1 MADPVTLAI
10 TGATIGAAANKDDPL
25 KGAIIGATAGYTGGT
40 FLAPAAAAGGAEAA
54 AATGAFDAGVGG
66 IGQAMGATPILE
78 STAMGAMNG
87 VPISGYDIPF
97 NMAEYEKYAGL
108 QGFQRG
114 AGSLLGALTPSM
126 SGTTSTAAQ
135 ASQNQNMKDTL
146 ALSGAGQR
154 MMSPPQ
160 GQVGA
165 QMGGG
170 ARLRPGQA
178 VNVVEPVASLL
189 EIRRREMPRFS
200 LI

>member
-40 FLAPAAAAGGAEAA
+40 FLAPAAGGAEAA

-126 SGTTSTAAQ
+126 PSSTDTAK
-135 ASQNQNMKDTL
+135 NMAL
-146 ALSGAGQR
+146 ANTGQR
-154 MMSPPQ
+154 MMAPPQ

-170 ARLRPGQA
+170 AKLRPGQA